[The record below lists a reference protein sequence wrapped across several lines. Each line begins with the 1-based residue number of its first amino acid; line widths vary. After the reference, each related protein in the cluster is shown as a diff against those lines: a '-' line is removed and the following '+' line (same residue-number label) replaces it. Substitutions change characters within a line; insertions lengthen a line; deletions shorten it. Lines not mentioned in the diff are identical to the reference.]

1 VTKYTTCRGHS
12 LKLQLSTKGSDNV
25 GCSKSC
31 LSPLATTAAVRAA
44 PATASGAGRRT
55 NGGAAPPPRQCA
67 LSPPPP
73 AGAVRPLPSSSTAF
87 SPPHRGPDLLWLQ
100 RGAIPWCG
108 TCGLCVKAALAQ
120 CSGGGS
126 GAGAVV
132 VVAQEHEDVVSA
144 TAVCGCDC
152 TCFYD
157 CSSVSFSTWRMFG
170 VCRVPGQTLGK
181 AFFAESLFPECMTP
195 SVFRPSPSASGT

>member
-1 VTKYTTCRGHS
+1 MWDVARAA
-12 LKLQLSTKGSDNV
+12 
-25 GCSKSC
+25 
-31 LSPLATTAAVRAA
+31 SPLSRQRRQCVRHLRW
-44 PATASGAGRRT
+44 RRVQV
-55 NGGAAPPPRQCA
+55 GEPMVAQRPPPRQCA

-126 GAGAVV
+126 GAGAV